1 MQTNTG
7 HQKLVMMTWAG
18 PSVYG
23 SLGGGGTQVAP
34 GCGAL
39 DDARLTNK
47 PQNKQRSTINK
58 QENHL
63 RNLKTH

>member
-23 SLGGGGTQVAP
+23 SLGGGG
-34 GCGAL
+34 GADNRENKYL
-39 DDARLTNK
+39 DQTLA
-47 PQNKQRSTINK
+47 KQQST
-58 QENHL
+58 L
-63 RNLKTH
+63 